1 MGSLGDLG
9 VRIHSAVSS
18 MYCSAPL
25 LPVGALSVA
34 SSISP
39 SLLSVLVLTQQQ

>member
-1 MGSLGDLG
+1 MQCST
-9 VRIHSAVSS
+9 VSS

-25 LPVGALSVA
+25 LSVGALSVA

-39 SLLSVLVLTQQQ
+39 RLFSALVLMCQHSSGAL